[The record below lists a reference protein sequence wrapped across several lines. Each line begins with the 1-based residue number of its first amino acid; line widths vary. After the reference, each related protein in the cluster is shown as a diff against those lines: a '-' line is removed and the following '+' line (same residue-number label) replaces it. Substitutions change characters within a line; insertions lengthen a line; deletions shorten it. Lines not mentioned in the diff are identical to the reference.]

1 MVENG
6 SRKALEDYGFASWPS
21 LENFATK
28 ANIYDPR
35 LIYAQMEERKASLY
49 TLAWNSG
56 VIEAKP
62 QAPIAKIGWNI
73 WNWTQY
79 VEGLQRFWDARQ
91 ASETAIQMIFTAR
104 DDVEFELL
112 YQDMIDIVERNGL
125 TDETM
130 EEWNIKFNEMNKDY
144 IYELKNWNP

>member
-1 MVENG
+1 
-6 SRKALEDYGFASWPS
+6 
-21 LENFATK
+21 
-28 ANIYDPR
+28 
-35 LIYAQMEERKASLY
+35 MEE
-49 TLAWNSG
+49 
-56 VIEAKP
+56 
-62 QAPIAKIGWNI
+62 
-73 WNWTQY
+73 
-79 VEGLQRFWDARQ
+79 LQRFWDARQ

-104 DDVEFELL
+104 DDAEIELL